1 MSIENIKSH
10 IERKTE
16 IFYLL
21 SQLTDAPEINN
32 DKFKKFIS
40 KLNNNHQIFVYIK
53 DYNLVG
59 MITVLIE
66 PKLIHNGSS
75 VAHIED
81 LVVDKDYQRMG
92 IAKELIDFSIDY
104 INNSINK
111 CYKIILDCKKE
122 LLPFYNK
129 FEFEERNIQMA
140 KYL

>member
-32 DKFKKFIS
+32 EKFKKFLS

-53 DYNLVG
+53 DDNIVG
-59 MITVLIE
+59 MITILIE
-66 PKLIHNGSS
+66 TKLIHNGSS

-81 LVVDKDYQRMG
+81 LVVDKNYQKLG
-92 IAKELIDFSIDY
+92 IAKKLIDFSVNY

-122 LLPFYNK
+122 LIPFYNK

>member
-10 IERKTE
+10 IEKKPE

-21 SQLTDAPEINN
+21 SQLTDAPKINN
-32 DKFKKFIS
+32 DKFKKILS

-66 PKLIHNGSS
+66 PKLIHNGTS

-92 IAKELIDFSIDY
+92 IAKELIDFSIHY

-122 LLPFYNK
+122 LIPFYNK
-129 FEFEERNIQMA
+129 FDFEERNIQMV

>member
-32 DKFKKFIS
+32 EKFKKIIS

-53 DYNLVG
+53 DDNIVG
-59 MITVLIE
+59 MITILIE
-66 PKLIHNGSS
+66 TKLIHNGSS

-81 LVVDKDYQRMG
+81 LVVDKNYQKLG
-92 IAKELIDFSIDY
+92 IAKELIDFSVNY

-122 LLPFYNK
+122 LIPFYNK

>member
-32 DKFKKFIS
+32 EKFKKIIS

-53 DYNLVG
+53 DDNIVG
-59 MITVLIE
+59 MITILIE
-66 PKLIHNGSS
+66 TKLIHNGSS

-81 LVVDKDYQRMG
+81 LVVDKNYQKLG
-92 IAKELIDFSIDY
+92 IAKKLIDFSVNY

-122 LLPFYNK
+122 LIPFYNK